1 ILGEGVGTS
10 VLGRRAPSTAPWD
23 AGAPTSST
31 RDICAFCGA
40 KCAHR
45 GRKPR
50 AELCCV
56 EGLPSSWAV
65 RASGTCEWPHAPSR
79 TQEPA
84 GQPTKP
90 DQLLGPPGCPQKH
103 LLDSSFQ
110 RERPTP
116 TEPWAGVASS
126 APHPRGT
133 SRGRDTACHIAGSL
147 LQGCV
152 VEQLLDQVHVGK
164 QHAAAAV
171 ALQAQV
177 GLPLVADDLATREAA
192 NRDDHGGGA
201 GARSFRS
208 GGPTPGS
215 PGASAPARPW
225 RGGAGPAR
233 APPAA
238 ARRRRPPPP
247 AATAAPPPGRGSGV
261 QSCGF
266 GLADRSP
273 AGWPALRTT
282 GHRPPSSPLGG
293 CGILGVGIWLA
304 ATQGNFATLSSSFP
318 SLSAANLLIVTGAFV
333 MAIGFVGCIGAIKE
347 NKCLLLTFFVALLLV
362 FLLEAC
368 ITILFFAY
376 TDKIDRYA
384 QRDLKKGLHLYGTP
398 GNVGLTN
405 AWSIIQTDFRCCG
418 VSNYTDWFEV
428 YNATRVPDSCC
439 LEFSE
444 SCGLHAPGTWWKAPC
459 YETVKMWLQENLLAV
474 GVFGLC
480 TALVQILGLTFAM
493 TMYCQVVRAD
503 AYCA

>member
-1 ILGEGVGTS
+1 MGTS

-171 ALQAQV
+171 ALQAQRIQGV
-177 GLPLVADDLATREAA
+177 PAGGEKPGCSLLLLADRGPRPAEAA
-192 NRDDHGGGA
+192 PSPLPETWLQSPSKPPVCGHQ
-201 GARSFRS
+201 RS
-208 GGPTPGS
+208 TQTW
-215 PGASAPARPW
+215 PGAS
-225 RGGAGPAR
+225 RGGVWGRLPA
-233 APPAA
+233 P
-238 ARRRRPPPP
+238 RP
-247 AATAAPPPGRGSGV
+247 R
-261 QSCGF
+261 
-266 GLADRSP
+266 
-273 AGWPALRTT
+273 
-282 GHRPPSSPLGG
+282 
-293 CGILGVGIWLA
+293 
-304 ATQGNFATLSSSFP
+304 
-318 SLSAANLLIVTGAFV
+318 
-333 MAIGFVGCIGAIKE
+333 
-347 NKCLLLTFFVALLLV
+347 
-362 FLLEAC
+362 
-368 ITILFFAY
+368 
-376 TDKIDRYA
+376 
-384 QRDLKKGLHLYGTP
+384 
-398 GNVGLTN
+398 
-405 AWSIIQTDFRCCG
+405 
-418 VSNYTDWFEV
+418 
-428 YNATRVPDSCC
+428 
-439 LEFSE
+439 
-444 SCGLHAPGTWWKAPC
+444 
-459 YETVKMWLQENLLAV
+459 
-474 GVFGLC
+474 
-480 TALVQILGLTFAM
+480 
-493 TMYCQVVRAD
+493 
-503 AYCA
+503 